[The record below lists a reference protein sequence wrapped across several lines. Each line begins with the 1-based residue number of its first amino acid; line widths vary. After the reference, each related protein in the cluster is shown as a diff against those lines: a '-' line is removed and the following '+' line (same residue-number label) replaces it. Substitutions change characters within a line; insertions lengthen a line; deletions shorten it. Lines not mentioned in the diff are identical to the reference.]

1 MNETEWQAHIQE
13 LQNRRHQLL
22 HLREERGA
30 PVTSIDMELNV
41 VRSELQAIYALHRH
55 QNQAA
60 ANSSHHAQRHA

>member
-41 VRSELQAIYALHRH
+41 VRSELQAIYALRH
-55 QNQAA
+55 SQAQA
-60 ANSSHHAQRHA
+60 ANSSHHALRHA